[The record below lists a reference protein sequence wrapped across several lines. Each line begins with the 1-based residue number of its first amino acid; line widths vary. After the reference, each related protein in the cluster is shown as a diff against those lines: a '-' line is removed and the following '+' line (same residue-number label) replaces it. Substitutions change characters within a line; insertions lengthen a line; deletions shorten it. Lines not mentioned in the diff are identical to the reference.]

1 MADSQTP
8 APLSD
13 AALDDLDRLAKAATP
28 GPWVYNS
35 YSNVFATTVFNPPET
50 PEDIDDPE
58 HKTVAGRGPD
68 GPRERN
74 VDLAYIAAAHPTTIL
89 ALISALRA
97 LRTAAASAYRRGGE
111 DMQRRAKLVA
121 DKHGEDIIAERI
133 TALVPGEPHD

>member
-1 MADSQTP
+1 MRPQPSPKCVPAISLPTRCAPKRQKPRSSHTSEGKMADSQTP

-74 VDLAYIAAAHPTTIL
+74 VDLAYIAAAHPTT
-89 ALISALRA
+89 
-97 LRTAAASAYRRGGE
+97 
-111 DMQRRAKLVA
+111 
-121 DKHGEDIIAERI
+121 
-133 TALVPGEPHD
+133 